1 MCLIVKMDDESIST
15 TFRLSGLNFYVGSFE
30 MNGEESVVFG
40 RERSWSAR
48 EIESTYTMYYYLL
61 PTHRTHH
68 VSEGVVPAAN

>member
-1 MCLIVKMDDESIST
+1 
-15 TFRLSGLNFYVGSFE
+15 